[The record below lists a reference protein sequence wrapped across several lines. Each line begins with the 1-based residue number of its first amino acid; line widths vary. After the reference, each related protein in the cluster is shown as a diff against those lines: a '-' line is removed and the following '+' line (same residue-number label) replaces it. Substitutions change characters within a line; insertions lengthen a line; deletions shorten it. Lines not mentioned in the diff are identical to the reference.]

1 MAEGAEGAKEEAE
14 KAFGRVDNIF
24 DKFSSYLSARIST
37 FVAFLFVLIAI
48 GGFYGYFI
56 VTRFPELSIYLLITP
71 LVIAL
76 IAYYNRT
83 FATIMFLAVI
93 ALTFIF

>member
-1 MAEGAEGAKEEAE
+1 MAEEVKEVEAAVG
-14 KAFGRVDNIF
+14 KAFGRVDSLF
-24 DKFSSYLSARIST
+24 DKFSSYLSARVST
-37 FVAFLFVLIAI
+37 FVAFLFVLIAF

-83 FATIMFLAVI
+83 FATIMFLIILAV
-93 ALTFIF
+93 TFIL